1 LKGEKKFEREE
12 KKEDYHLTERS
23 YGSFQRAFRLG
34 GTIDPDKVTA
44 AFDKGVLKVTLAKR
58 PEAVKAENRFPIG
71 NARYANASTRLATL
85 TGEFNRAVWAS

>member
-1 LKGEKKFEREE
+1 LKGKKKFEREE

-23 YGSFQRAFRLG
+23 YRSFQRAFRLG
-34 GTIDPDKVTA
+34 GT
-44 AFDKGVLKVTLAKR
+44 VLKITLAKR
-58 PEAVKAENRFPIG
+58 PEAVRAENRFPIG